1 MSEMLD
7 RVADSR
13 SGPGARPGATGPA
26 PLGPDSLTWRRF
38 GDLRIALLMTWAGTL
53 QAMHPVISAALLEH
67 SDVFENPV
75 GRLLRS
81 GGPIVDVVYAG
92 APAGARVRGYH
103 RGIEGVDERG
113 ERYHALHPE
122 PYFWAH
128 ATFLAMQYVA
138 AEYFAEPLSDA
149 DKEQL
154 YQESIRWYA
163 QYGLSMR
170 VVPPDY
176 AAFQRYW
183 EHNLTSVLV
192 DSGAI
197 RRSALHGAGP
207 VPPPAPWIPR
217 PLWALLGGPLVG
229 LEMWLARGLMPAA
242 ARERL
247 GWTWS
252 AREERRLR
260 RFGGAVRTAFR
271 LVPPAYRLAPTARRA
286 FRAAGVRP

>member
-7 RVADSR
+7 RATPLPAAEPAPL
-13 SGPGARPGATGPA
+13 GPDALA

-38 GDLRIALLMTWAGTL
+38 GDLRISLLMTWAGTL
-53 QAMHPVISAALLEH
+53 QAMHPVISTALLEH

-75 GRLLRS
+75 ARLLRS

-92 APAGARVRGYH
+92 PSAGARVRGYH

-122 PYFWAH
+122 PYYWAH
-128 ATFLAMQYVA
+128 ATFLAMQYVV

-149 DKEQL
+149 DKERL

-170 VVPPDY
+170 AVPPDY
-176 AAFQRYW
+176 AAFLRYW
-183 EHNLTSVLV
+183 EHTVADVLLE
-192 DSGAI
+192 SGAI

-207 VPPPAPWIPR
+207 VPPPAPWIP
-217 PLWALLGGPLVG
+217 PALWRLLGMPLVG
-229 LEMWLARGLMPAA
+229 LEMWLARGLLPAA
-242 ARERL
+242 ARARL
-247 GWTWS
+247 GWRWS
-252 AREERRLR
+252 AREEWGLRL
-260 RFGGAVRTAFR
+260 FGRVVRTAFR
-271 LVPPAYRLAPTARRA
+271 LVPPAYRLAPTPRRA